1 MPKKSKLL
9 EQVRQVIRA
18 KHYAYSTEKT
28 YVDWI
33 YRFIVFH
40 NRKHPKDMGEKEI
53 SEFLTNLANERKVSA
68 ATQNQALNAIVFLF
82 KNVLNNS
89 LNDFHFK
96 HARSGKRVP
105 VVLSPDEV
113 NRILSHLQGEVWLMT
128 CLLYGCGLRLTECLR
143 LRIKDIDFELNE
155 IVVRDGK
162 GNNDRRTIFPER
174 LKEALSRQIKKS
186 LLQLEENM
194 LIKEFHGASMPEAL
208 ERKYSNAP
216 KEYGWQYIFPAKKPG
231 IDPRSWKLK
240 QHYRNE
246 SFLQKAVKNAVRN
259 AGITK
264 NASCHTFRH
273 SFATHLLEDGYH
285 IRIVQELLGHKNI
298 QTTMVYTH
306 IMNRDKYNVRS
317 PLDNLFK

>member
-1 MPKKSKLL
+1 MPTKSKLI
-9 EQVRQVIRA
+9 EQLRQVIRA

-33 YRFIVFH
+33 NRFLVFH
-40 NRKHPKDMGEKEI
+40 NAKHPKDMGEKEI
-53 SEFLTNLANERKVSA
+53 SKFLASLANERKVSA

-82 KNVLNNS
+82 KNVLNKS
-89 LNDFHFK
+89 FNDFHFK
-96 HARSGKRVP
+96 HARSEKRVP

-128 CLLYGCGLRLTECLR
+128 SLLYGCGLKLKECLR

-155 IVVRDGK
+155 IVIRDGK
-162 GNNDRRTIFPER
+162 GNNDRKTIFPER

-194 LIKEFHGASMPEAL
+194 LINEFHGASMPEAL
-208 ERKYSNAP
+208 ERKYPNAP
-216 KEYGWQYIFPAKKPG
+216 KEHGWQYIFPAKKPG
-231 IDPRSWKLK
+231 TDPRSGKLK

-246 SFLQKAVKNAVRN
+246 SFLQKAVKNAVKN

-306 IMNRDKYNVRS
+306 IMSRDKYNVRS
-317 PLDNLFK
+317 PLDSLFN